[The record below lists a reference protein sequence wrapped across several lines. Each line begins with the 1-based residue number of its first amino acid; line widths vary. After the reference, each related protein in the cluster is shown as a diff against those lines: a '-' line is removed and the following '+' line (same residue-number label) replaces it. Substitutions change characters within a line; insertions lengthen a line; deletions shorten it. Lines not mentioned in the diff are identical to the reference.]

1 MYNISLCSRVRTR
14 KHVKWCDATCVPTAL
29 SLCLKQ
35 KQNHFWALK
44 MLQKKTTTHRQKSHE
59 THGSVSKTS
68 KTFFYCCWMVN
79 HRMSYWTVTPSIT
92 KRNTNMWEAVA
103 CSLCSSVTIYSSD
116 AQNTFI
122 DLKFISATSPQS
134 TATYC
139 VGDVFTAWQTDGN
152 RINTAQYCS
161 QTNQSFSFFFF
172 PPLLLHNILRLTLSD
187 NTLCNPSQ
195 LKLDGQ

>member
-14 KHVKWCDATCVPTAL
+14 KHVKWCDATCVPIAL

-59 THGSVSKTS
+59 TYGSVSKTS
-68 KTFFYCCWMVN
+68 KTFFIALEW
-79 HRMSYWTVTPSIT
+79 WIT
-92 KRNTNMWEAVA
+92 GWATGLLPLASLKETLTCEKQSLVVA
-103 CSLCSSVTIYSSD
+103 CSSFTIYSSD
-116 AQNTFI
+116 AQNTFT

-139 VGDVFTAWQTDGN
+139 VGDVFTARQTDGN

-161 QTNQSFSFFFF
+161 QTNQSFFFF
-172 PPLLLHNILRLTLSD
+172 LSPFF
-187 NTLCNPSQ
+187 C
-195 LKLDGQ
+195 KIYCV